1 MQLPVRPVGQATSTT
16 GQLASIL
23 VLLCAT
29 TQTPPLEFVN
39 PVLTPTVST
48 VAQWTRTLASS
59 VMSVGATTSQALRV
73 TTVIPQTL

>member
-1 MQLPVRPVGQATSTT
+1 MLPVRPVSLATSTSV
-16 GQLASIL
+16 QPASTL
-23 VLLCAT
+23 VLLSAIT
-29 TQTPPLEFVN
+29 RTPPLEFVN